1 MERNN
6 ESVEMAQEL
15 SIGALYDQMRAFA
28 AELAKWDGE
37 EVQSTVIAEIA
48 RHQLTPESRAQL
60 IFILLATGHSMAG
73 ANALDVNLAGKQFAA
88 LLAETMGPD
97 WAQWLYAFTKY
108 VTRLA

>member
-1 MERNN
+1 MEQDNG
-6 ESVEMAQEL
+6 SVEAVQDL

-28 AELAKWDGE
+28 VELAKWDGE
-37 EVQSTVIAEIA
+37 ELQPTVIAKIA
-48 RHQLTPESRAQL
+48 SHQLTPESRAQL
-60 IFILLATGHSMAG
+60 IFQLLAAGHGTSG
-73 ANALDVNLAGKQFAA
+73 PCGPEVNLAGKQFAA

>member
-6 ESVEMAQEL
+6 ESVEAVQDL
-15 SIGALYDQMRAFA
+15 PIDTLFTKMRAFA
-28 AELAKWDGE
+28 TELAKWDGE
-37 EVQSTVIAEIA
+37 EMQPTAIADMA
-48 RHQLTPESRAQL
+48 DYHLTPESRAQL
-60 IFILLATGHSMAG
+60 IFQLLAAGHGTSG
-73 ANALDVNLAGKQFAA
+73 TNGPEVNLAGKQFAA